1 MIALLQAEWF
11 KLRKSK
17 MVPIILAGPMIG
29 LFIGLSANLEDNMQG
44 IEINEWYISLFSM
57 NLTYALLF
65 LPLISGVFTSLICR
79 YEHQSGGWKQLL
91 ALPVTR
97 GKVFVAKYILI
108 MLLVLAMQIL
118 YLGSV
123 FAVGM
128 VKGYTDSFPMEIV

>member
-1 MIALLQAEWF
+1 MLYYFTSYFWC
-11 KLRKSK
+11 
-17 MVPIILAGPMIG
+17 
-29 LFIGLSANLEDNMQG
+29 
-44 IEINEWYISLFSM
+44 
-57 NLTYALLF
+57 
-65 LPLISGVFTSLICR
+65 FTSLICR

-128 VKGYTDSFPMEIV
+128 VKAIQILFLWRLFGKA

>member
-65 LPLISGVFTSLICR
+65 LPLISGV
-79 YEHQSGGWKQLL
+79 
-91 ALPVTR
+91 LPVL
-97 GKVFVAKYILI
+97 FVDMNIS
-108 MLLVLAMQIL
+108 LVD
-118 YLGSV
+118 GS
-123 FAVGM
+123 
-128 VKGYTDSFPMEIV
+128 SF